1 MKKEELIKLGLD
13 EETAKKVEAAS
24 TEELKGY
31 VEKTKYSELETVK
44 NQLEES
50 NKTVNKQLEDLK
62 KNTGDAEALK
72 AEIQKMQDE
81 NKSKETEYANNIK
94 KLKVDNAVELALI
107 EAKAKN
113 IKAVKALLNLEN
125 LEIGE
130 DGKVKGLEDQIKNL
144 TKDEGTAFLFE
155 AESKTETPKGTDPAG
170 KSTKKDIKDMTYS
183 EMEAYLAANPGAKI
197 N

>member
-1 MKKEELIKLGLD
+1 M
-13 EETAKKVEAAS
+13 
-24 TEELKGY
+24 
-31 VEKTKYSELETVK
+31 
-44 NQLEES
+44 
-50 NKTVNKQLEDLK
+50 
-62 KNTGDAEALK
+62 
-72 AEIQKMQDE
+72 
-81 NKSKETEYANNIK
+81 
-94 KLKVDNAVELALI
+94 
-107 EAKAKN
+107 
-113 IKAVKALLNLEN
+113 LNLEN

-183 EMEAYLAANPGAKI
+183 EMEAYLVANPGAKI

>member
-81 NKSKETEYANNIK
+81 NKNKETEYTNNIK

-107 EAKAKN
+107 GAKAKN
-113 IKAVKALLNLEN
+113 TKAVKALLNLEN

-144 TKDEGTAFLFE
+144 TKDE
-155 AESKTETPKGTDPAG
+155 
-170 KSTKKDIKDMTYS
+170 
-183 EMEAYLAANPGAKI
+183 
-197 N
+197 

>member
-24 TEELKGY
+24 NEELKGY
-31 VEKTKYSELETVK
+31 VEKNKYSELETVK

-107 EAKAKN
+107 GAKAKN
-113 IKAVKALLNLEN
+113 TKAVKALLNLEN

>member
-72 AEIQKMQDE
+72 AEIQKCKM
-81 NKSKETEYANNIK
+81 K
-94 KLKVDNAVELALI
+94 
-107 EAKAKN
+107 
-113 IKAVKALLNLEN
+113 
-125 LEIGE
+125 
-130 DGKVKGLEDQIKNL
+130 
-144 TKDEGTAFLFE
+144 TK
-155 AESKTETPKGTDPAG
+155 
-170 KSTKKDIKDMTYS
+170 TKKQNIQ
-183 EMEAYLAANPGAKI
+183 I
-197 N
+197 I

>member
-107 EAKAKN
+107 GAKAKN

-155 AESKTETPKGTDPAG
+155 TESKTETPKGTDPAG

>member
-81 NKSKETEYANNIK
+81 NKNKETEYTNNIK
-94 KLKVDNAVELALI
+94 KLKVDNAIELALI
-107 EAKAKN
+107 GAKAKN
-113 IKAVKALLNLEN
+113 TKAVKALLNLEN

-155 AESKTETPKGTDPAG
+155 AESKTETPKGTDIAG

>member
-13 EETAKKVEAAS
+13 EETAKKVETAS
-24 TEELKGY
+24 IEELKGY
-31 VEKTKYSELETVK
+31 IEKVKYSELETIK

-81 NKSKETEYANNIK
+81 NKNKETEYTNNIK
-94 KLKVDNAVELALI
+94 KLKVDNAIELALI
-107 EAKAKN
+107 GAKAKN
-113 IKAVKALLNLEN
+113 TKAVKALLNLEN

>member
-72 AEIQKMQDE
+72 AEIQKIQDE
-81 NKSKETEYANNIK
+81 NKNKETEYTNNIK

-107 EAKAKN
+107 GAKAKN
-113 IKAVKALLNLEN
+113 TKAVKALLNLEN

>member
-81 NKSKETEYANNIK
+81 NKNKETEYTNNIK

-107 EAKAKN
+107 GAKAKN
-113 IKAVKALLNLEN
+113 TKAVKALLNLEN

-170 KSTKKDIKDMTYS
+170 KSTKKDMKDMTYS

>member
-31 VEKTKYSELETVK
+31 VEKTKYSELETIK
-44 NQLEES
+44 KQLEES

-81 NKSKETEYANNIK
+81 NKNKETEYTNNIK

-107 EAKAKN
+107 GAKAKN
-113 IKAVKALLNLEN
+113 TKAVKALLNLEN

-155 AESKTETPKGTDPAG
+155 AESETETPKGTDPAG

>member
-107 EAKAKN
+107 GAKAKN
-113 IKAVKALLNLEN
+113 TKAVKALLNLEN

-155 AESKTETPKGTDPAG
+155 AESKTETPKGTDLAG

>member
-24 TEELKGY
+24 NEELKGY

-44 NQLEES
+44 TQLEES

-81 NKSKETEYANNIK
+81 NKNKETEYANNIK
-94 KLKVDNAVELALI
+94 KLKVDNTVELALI
-107 EAKAKN
+107 GAKAKN
-113 IKAVKALLNLEN
+113 TKAVKALLNLEN

-155 AESKTETPKGTDPAG
+155 AESKTETLKGTDPAG

>member
-31 VEKTKYSELETVK
+31 VEKNKYSELETVK

-107 EAKAKN
+107 GAKAKN
-113 IKAVKALLNLEN
+113 TKAVKALLNLEN

-155 AESKTETPKGTDPAG
+155 TESKTETPKGTDPAG

>member
-1 MKKEELIKLGLD
+1 MKKEELIELGLD

-72 AEIQKMQDE
+72 VEIQKMQDE

-107 EAKAKN
+107 GAKAKN
-113 IKAVKALLNLEN
+113 TKAVKALLNLEN

>member
-31 VEKTKYSELETVK
+31 VEKTKYSELETIK

-72 AEIQKMQDE
+72 AEIQKIQDE
-81 NKSKETEYANNIK
+81 NKNKETEYTNNIK

-107 EAKAKN
+107 GAKAKN
-113 IKAVKALLNLEN
+113 TKAVKALLNLEN

>member
-1 MKKEELIKLGLD
+1 M
-13 EETAKKVEAAS
+13 
-24 TEELKGY
+24 KGY

-62 KNTGDAEALK
+62 KDTGDAEALK
-72 AEIQKMQDE
+72 AKIQKMQDE
-81 NKSKETEYANNIK
+81 NKNKETEYTNNIK

-107 EAKAKN
+107 GAKAKN
-113 IKAVKALLNLEN
+113 TKAVKALLNLEN

>member
-31 VEKTKYSELETVK
+31 VEKTKYSELETIK

-81 NKSKETEYANNIK
+81 NKNKETEYTNNIK

-107 EAKAKN
+107 GAKAKN
-113 IKAVKALLNLEN
+113 TKAVKALLNLEN

-130 DGKVKGLEDQIKNL
+130 DGKVKGLEEQIKNL

>member
-1 MKKEELIKLGLD
+1 MKREDLIKLGLD
-13 EETAKKVEAAS
+13 EEAAKKVEAAS
-24 TEELKGY
+24 IEELKGY
-31 VEKTKYSELETVK
+31 VEKTKYIELETVK

-81 NKSKETEYANNIK
+81 NKNKETEYANNIK

-107 EAKAKN
+107 GAKAKN
-113 IKAVKALLNLEN
+113 TKAVKALLNLEN

-170 KSTKKDIKDMTYS
+170 KSAKKDIKDMTYS

>member
-31 VEKTKYSELETVK
+31 VEKTKYSELETIK

-81 NKSKETEYANNIK
+81 NKNKETEYTNDIK

-107 EAKAKN
+107 GAKAKN
-113 IKAVKALLNLEN
+113 TKAVKALLNLEN

-155 AESKTETPKGTDPAG
+155 AESETETPKGTDPAG

>member
-107 EAKAKN
+107 GAKAKN

>member
-1 MKKEELIKLGLD
+1 MKKEELIELGLD

-44 NQLEES
+44 NQFEES

-107 EAKAKN
+107 GAKAKN
-113 IKAVKALLNLEN
+113 TKAVKALLNLEN

>member
-81 NKSKETEYANNIK
+81 NKNKETEYTNNIK
-94 KLKVDNAVELALI
+94 KLKVDNAIELALI
-107 EAKAKN
+107 GAKAKN
-113 IKAVKALLNLEN
+113 TKAVKALLNLEN

-155 AESKTETPKGTDPAG
+155 AESKTETLKGTDIAG

>member
-1 MKKEELIKLGLD
+1 MKKEELIKPGLD

-31 VEKTKYSELETVK
+31 VEKTKYSELETIK

-81 NKSKETEYANNIK
+81 NKNKETEYTNNIK

-107 EAKAKN
+107 GAKAKN
-113 IKAVKALLNLEN
+113 TKAVKALLNLEN

>member
-31 VEKTKYSELETVK
+31 VEKTKYSELET
-44 NQLEES
+44 
-50 NKTVNKQLEDLK
+50 
-62 KNTGDAEALK
+62 
-72 AEIQKMQDE
+72 
-81 NKSKETEYANNIK
+81 EYANNIK

-107 EAKAKN
+107 GAKAKN
-113 IKAVKALLNLEN
+113 TKAVKALLNLEN

>member
-24 TEELKGY
+24 IEELKGY
-31 VEKTKYSELETVK
+31 VEKTKYSELETIK

-81 NKSKETEYANNIK
+81 NKNKETEYTNNIK

-107 EAKAKN
+107 GAKAKN
-113 IKAVKALLNLEN
+113 TKAVKALLNLEN

>member
-31 VEKTKYSELETVK
+31 VEKTKYSELETIK

-81 NKSKETEYANNIK
+81 NKNKETEYTNNIK

-107 EAKAKN
+107 GAKAKN
-113 IKAVKALLNLEN
+113 TKAVKALLNLEN

>member
-81 NKSKETEYANNIK
+81 NKNKETEYTNNIK

-107 EAKAKN
+107 GAKAKN
-113 IKAVKALLNLEN
+113 TKAVKALLNLEN

>member
-24 TEELKGY
+24 AEELKGY
-31 VEKTKYSELETVK
+31 VEKTKYSELETIK

-50 NKTVNKQLEDLK
+50 NKTVKKQLEDLK

-81 NKSKETEYANNIK
+81 NKNKETEYTNNIK

-107 EAKAKN
+107 RAKAKN
-113 IKAVKALLNLEN
+113 TKAVKALLNLEN

>member
-13 EETAKKVEAAS
+13 EETAKKIEAAS

-81 NKSKETEYANNIK
+81 NKSKETEYSNNIK
-94 KLKVDNAVELALI
+94 KLKVDNAIELALI
-107 EAKAKN
+107 GAKAKN
-113 IKAVKALLNLEN
+113 TKAVKALLDLEN

-155 AESKTETPKGTDPAG
+155 VESKTETPKGTDPAG

>member
-81 NKSKETEYANNIK
+81 NKNKETEYTNNIK

-107 EAKAKN
+107 GAKAKN
-113 IKAVKALLNLEN
+113 TKAVKALLNLEN

-183 EMEAYLAANPGAKI
+183 EMEAYLVANPGAKI

>member
-31 VEKTKYSELETVK
+31 VEKTKYSELETIK

-62 KNTGDAEALK
+62 KNTGDAEVLK

-81 NKSKETEYANNIK
+81 NKNKETEYTNNIK

-107 EAKAKN
+107 GAKAKN
-113 IKAVKALLNLEN
+113 TKAVKALLNLEN

-155 AESKTETPKGTDPAG
+155 AESETETPKGTDPAG

>member
-31 VEKTKYSELETVK
+31 VEKTKYSELETIK

-81 NKSKETEYANNIK
+81 NKNKETEYTNNIK

-107 EAKAKN
+107 GAKAKN
-113 IKAVKALLNLEN
+113 TKAVKALLNLEN

-130 DGKVKGLEDQIKNL
+130 DGKIKGLEDQIKNL

>member
-31 VEKTKYSELETVK
+31 VEKTKYSELETIK

-94 KLKVDNAVELALI
+94 KLKIDNAVELALI
-107 EAKAKN
+107 GAKAKN

>member
-62 KNTGDAEALK
+62 KDTGDAEALK
-72 AEIQKMQDE
+72 AKIQKMQDE
-81 NKSKETEYANNIK
+81 NKNKETEYTNNIK

-107 EAKAKN
+107 GAKAKN
-113 IKAVKALLNLEN
+113 TKAVKALLNLEN

>member
-31 VEKTKYSELETVK
+31 VEKTKYSELETIK

-50 NKTVNKQLEDLK
+50 NKTINKQLEDLK

-72 AEIQKMQDE
+72 AEVQKMQDE
-81 NKSKETEYANNIK
+81 NKNKETEYTNNIK
-94 KLKVDNAVELALI
+94 KLKVDNAVELELI
-107 EAKAKN
+107 GAKAKN
-113 IKAVKALLNLEN
+113 TKAVKALLNLEN

-155 AESKTETPKGTDPAG
+155 AESKTKTPKGTDPTG

>member
-13 EETAKKVEAAS
+13 EETAKKVETAS

-31 VEKTKYSELETVK
+31 VEKVKYSELETIK

-81 NKSKETEYANNIK
+81 NKNKETEYTNNIK
-94 KLKVDNAVELALI
+94 KLKVDNAIELALI
-107 EAKAKN
+107 GAKAKN
-113 IKAVKALLNLEN
+113 TKAVKALLNLEN

>member
-31 VEKTKYSELETVK
+31 VEKAKYSELETVK

-81 NKSKETEYANNIK
+81 NKSKETEYSNNIK
-94 KLKVDNAVELALI
+94 KLKVDNAIELALI
-107 EAKAKN
+107 GAKAKN
-113 IKAVKALLNLEN
+113 TKAVKALLNLEN

-155 AESKTETPKGTDPAG
+155 IESKTETPKGTDPAG
-170 KSTKKDIKDMTYS
+170 KSTKKDMEDMTYS

>member
-31 VEKTKYSELETVK
+31 VEKTKYSELETIK

-81 NKSKETEYANNIK
+81 NKNKETEYTNNIK

-107 EAKAKN
+107 GAKAKN
-113 IKAVKALLNLEN
+113 TKAVKALLNLEN

-155 AESKTETPKGTDPAG
+155 AESKTETPKGTDPVG

>member
-24 TEELKGY
+24 IEELKGY

-72 AEIQKMQDE
+72 SEIQKMQDE
-81 NKSKETEYANNIK
+81 NKNKETEYANNIK

-107 EAKAKN
+107 GAKAKN
-113 IKAVKALLNLEN
+113 TKAVKALLNLEN

-155 AESKTETPKGTDPAG
+155 AESKTETPKGTAPAG